1 MNLLQKLTNWYF
13 KREALPYWCVFIFDC
28 AATFLAGLIVFWAY
42 HKTLY
47 NIAHFWGI
55 VHTIFIYVF
64 IAMIGF
70 RTFRTYSGVLRYSSF
85 VDLQHIAYA
94 NILSLMVAIL
104 AHYPLYQLPA
114 PLFEPFRIRHLIVM
128 YAVSTTLMWAGRVL
142 IKELYELSSISKGV
156 ANALVYGVKEG
167 GVGLAKSVRNEKPSN
182 FHIRGFISHNGDLN
196 GHLLMGVGV
205 YQVEDLPDVLDRF
218 RIRAV
223 LVSPQLNNEFRND
236 QQLQSM
242 LTDAGVKIYMTK
254 GYSEGTDIDK
264 MQLKEVSIDDLLP
277 RDEINVDMESLDK
290 MLKGQR
296 ILITGSAG
304 SIGSEMV
311 RQIAKFAPA
320 EMMLIDQ
327 AETPQHD
334 IRLMMRKE
342 FPDIKVQAVVTSICK
357 EQRMER
363 IFSDF
368 RPDYVFHAAA
378 YKHVPMMEDNPSES
392 VQNNVLGTK
401 ILADLSVKYGVK
413 KFVMISTDK
422 AVNPTNVMGCS
433 KRICE
438 IYVQALDA
446 ALKSPTPALP
456 CKEGASPTP
465 DPSPVGRGVSPTPNP
480 SPVGRGT
487 CQESPYMTADP
498 ALYELLKE
506 YSRDMRNNPTDAERA
521 AWSVLSDNNLGY
533 KFRRQHI
540 IGDYIVDFVCLEKM
554 LVIEIDGEYHN
565 EWEQQINDEERTE
578 WLHKRG
584 FNVIRF
590 TNAEVIA
597 EPTLFAQK
605 VKSALNSPLP
615 TGEGSGVGLS
625 PLPTGEGSGV
635 GLSPL
640 PTGEGQGGASCQ
652 FVTTRFGNVLGSNG
666 SVIPLFERQIKEGG
680 PVTVTDPEIIRY
692 FMLIPEA
699 CKLVLE
705 AGTMGNGG
713 EIFVFDMGKPVKIAD
728 LAKRMILL
736 SGAKNIEI
744 KYTGL
749 RPGEKLYEE
758 MLSTEENTKPSFHE
772 KIRIA
777 TVREYDF
784 EKVSR
789 DIDDLIAISRQYDD
803 MATVRKMK
811 EIVPEFISN
820 NSVYS
825 VLDK

>member
-218 RIRAV
+218 RIRAI

-342 FPDIKVQAVVTSICK
+342 FPDIKVHTVVTNICK

-368 RPDYVFHAAA
+368 HPDYVFHAAA

-438 IYVQALDA
+438 IYVQALDS
-446 ALKSPTPALP
+446 LIK
-456 CKEGASPTP
+456 
-465 DPSPVGRGVSPTPNP
+465 
-480 SPVGRGT
+480 
-487 CQESPYMTADP
+487 
-498 ALYELLKE
+498 
-506 YSRDMRNNPTDAERA
+506 
-521 AWSVLSDNNLGY
+521 
-533 KFRRQHI
+533 RR
-540 IGDYIVDFVCLEKM
+540 
-554 LVIEIDGEYHN
+554 
-565 EWEQQINDEERTE
+565 EERGERRENTLGKTSQPLSTIQNNSE
-578 WLHKRG
+578 H
-584 FNVIRF
+584 
-590 TNAEVIA
+590 
-597 EPTLFAQK
+597 EPQASEPFST
-605 VKSALNSPLP
+605 SLNLSQLP
-615 TGEGSGVGLS
+615 
-625 PLPTGEGSGV
+625 P
-635 GLSPL
+635 
-640 PTGEGQGGASCQ
+640 QGACQ

-811 EIVPEFISN
+811 EIVPEFVSN

-825 VLDK
+825 VLD